1 MTQIMTGPRWT
12 LINII
17 FLFCFVNV
25 SCIGVGEVIFNQNE
39 YIVEEDFEGNTIPNS
54 FDICFTFFGEGPF
67 ENVTAQVQTMD
78 QTATG

>member
-1 MTQIMTGPRWT
+1 M
-12 LINII
+12 
-17 FLFCFVNV
+17 
-25 SCIGVGEVIFNQNE
+25 IFNQNE